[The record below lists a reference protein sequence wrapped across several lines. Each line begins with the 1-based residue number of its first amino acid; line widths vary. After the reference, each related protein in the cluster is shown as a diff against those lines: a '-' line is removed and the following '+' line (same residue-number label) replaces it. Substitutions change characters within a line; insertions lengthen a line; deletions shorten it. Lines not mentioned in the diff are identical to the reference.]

1 MSITLIL
8 ILVISGLFVG
18 FINTLS
24 AGGTVISIALF
35 LALGMPAN
43 AANATNRVQVLIQSF
58 SASLLFKQKKLI
70 ENRRIIQLAIPTMI
84 GAIVGS
90 VFASL
95 IEQNLFPYF
104 MGTILLIMIVFM
116 FYKPK
121 LLFEDN
127 PQKADKPLTFLNYL
141 VFFAIGIYGGFIQV
155 GTGYF
160 LILASSMMLGYDLI
174 KTSALKVSVMFL
186 YTIVAICI
194 FMLDSKIYWT
204 YGLLHSLGGVVG
216 SWIATK
222 FALKKGANFVRWVII
237 VVIILTALNLFG
249 IIDPK
254 PFFNQLLSA
263 K

>member
-43 AANATNRVQVLIQSF
+43 VANATNRVQVLVQSLG
-58 SASLLFKQKKLI
+58 ASLMFRQKKLI
-70 ENRRIIQLAIPTMI
+70 ETQRIVRLAIPTMI

-90 VFASL
+90 LFAGIL
-95 IEQNLFPYF
+95 TQNIFPYV
-104 MGTILLIMIVFM
+104 MGGILLMMIFLM

-127 PQKADKPLTFLNYL
+127 HQKIEKPLTFINYL
-141 VFFAIGIYGGFIQV
+141 TFFAIGIYGGFIQV

-160 LILASSMMLGYDLI
+160 LILASTAMLGYDII
-174 KTSALKVSVMFL
+174 KTSALKVTIMFF
-186 YTIVAICI
+186 YTLVAIGVFI
-194 FMLDSKIYWT
+194 LDSQIYWQ
-204 YGLLHSLGGVVG
+204 YGLLHSLGGVFG

-237 VVIILTALNLFG
+237 IVIILTALNLFG
-249 IIDPK
+249 VIDLKII
-254 PFFNQLLSA
+254 FNKILN
-263 K
+263 

>member
-58 SASLLFKQKKLI
+58 SASLLFRQKELLDNRKILKLA
-70 ENRRIIQLAIPTMI
+70 LPTMA
-84 GAIVGS
+84 GALVGS

-95 IEQNLFPYF
+95 ITQNLFPYF

-116 FYKPK
+116 LYKPK
-121 LLFEDN
+121 VLYQDN
-127 PQKADKPLTFLNYL
+127 PQKADKPITFINYL
-141 VFFAIGIYGGFIQV
+141 TFFAIGVYGGFIQI

-160 LILASSMMLGYDLI
+160 LILASTMMLGYDII
-174 KTSALKVSVMFL
+174 KTSALKVTIMFL
-186 YTIVAICI
+186 YTIVAIAI
-194 FMLDSKIYWT
+194 FMFESKIYWT
-204 YGLLHSLGGVVG
+204 YGLLHSLGGVTG

-237 VVIILTALNLFG
+237 IVIILTALNLFG
-249 IIDPK
+249 IINPK
-254 PFFNQLLSA
+254 SLFNEILSTN
-263 K
+263 